1 MACLFFVLF
10 IKAFYVCFPPTLPD
24 YGEFVGR
31 EVYIRGRVVS
41 VKQQEKDGET
51 SVVYTLEDVSGQEDS
66 TGNPFYISD
75 KILYYHS
82 QKNSSQKDSDIYIGS
97 QVWVKGRFQVFDK
110 AANPGQF
117 DSRFYYYIQ
126 GIGAC
131 LYDGE
136 LVWSDG
142 DKNPLQ
148 SSLNYL
154 KEIFSRK
161 LEIYFNPRYAGVMKA
176 ILVGDKSSLDTELK
190 ELFQE
195 GGILHILTISGL
207 HITMLGMGCF
217 RVLRKV
223 GVPMKGAAIL
233 GFLLVFFYGMMIGSQ
248 ASAVRAI
255 CMFAMQM
262 AAVLAG
268 RTYDRLTGIAV
279 AAVLLL
285 LEQPMYIFY
294 SGFLL
299 SFGAI
304 LGITVIS
311 PVIEKWCKERG
322 AFGERVGKTFAGG
335 IGILA
340 FTLPIQL
347 GSYYEYSLYSMLV
360 NVVVLPFVPAIVG
373 IGAVVL
379 AVPEEISIVAVPIVY
394 GCQWLLAAY
403 EWVCELVRSLPGHCL
418 VLGAPAPWQT
428 ALYYGSLLLCMA
440 NLHMVRFRAVKFRKI
455 KGCKYLNPV
464 RGLILVLSVVL
475 LLWRPVEDLRVCF
488 LSVGQGDSCVIRFAG
503 ETYVVDCGSS
513 SNKNVSTQILLPCL
527 KYYGVSEVSGVFLSH
542 GDEDHING
550 IIQWLKEYEHSHV
563 KIGRILL
570 PALEKT
576 ALQEEF
582 GEIIALAEQWGIP
595 VSCLARGQV
604 LSLGD
609 LQMEVLHPEEG
620 DGPREDS
627 NAYSQVLLLTY
638 DKYKI
643 LLTGDIGEEEEKGL
657 SCDDVTVL
665 KAAHHGSKYSGSEV
679 FLERIQPEHAVLS
692 YGVGNRYGHPHTA
705 TLDRLQAVGAELWYT
720 GRQGAIQCRIQDGI
734 LIMESYPFD

>member
-10 IKAFYVCFPPTLPD
+10 IKVFYVCFPPTLPD
-24 YGEFVGR
+24 YGELAGR

-41 VKQQEKDGET
+41 VKQQEKDGST
-51 SVVYTLEDVSGQEDS
+51 TVIYTLEEVSCQKDS
-66 TGNPFYISD
+66 SGKQFYISD
-75 KILYYHS
+75 KILYYNS
-82 QKNSSQKDSDIYIGS
+82 QNQSSHRDSDIHIGS
-97 QVWVKGRFQVFDK
+97 QVWVKGRLEVFDE
-110 AANPGQF
+110 ALNPGQF

-131 LYDGE
+131 MYDGE

-142 DKNPLQ
+142 DKNLLQ
-148 SSLNYL
+148 SALQHFKQN
-154 KEIFSRK
+154 FSRK
-161 LEIYFNPRYAGVMKA
+161 LETYFTPKYAGVMKA
-176 ILVGDKSSLDTELK
+176 ILIGDKASLDKGLK
-190 ELFQE
+190 ELFKE

-207 HITMLGMGCF
+207 HISMLGMGCF
-217 RVLRKV
+217 RILRKV
-223 GVPMKGAAIL
+223 GVPMKGAAVL
-233 GFLLVFFYGMMIGSQ
+233 GFLLVLFYGMMIGSQ

-268 RTYDRLTGIAV
+268 RTYDRLTGLSV

-299 SFGAI
+299 SFGAV

-322 AFGERVGKTFAGG
+322 VFWERVGKTFAGG

-340 FTLPIQL
+340 ATLPIQL

-360 NVVVLPFVPAIVG
+360 NVIVLPFVPVIVG

-379 AVPEEISIVAVPIVY
+379 AVPEGLSIVAQPIVY
-394 GCQWLLAAY
+394 GCQCLLEAY
-403 EWVCELVRSLPGHCL
+403 EWICEWTRSFPGHCL
-418 VLGAPAPWQT
+418 VLGAPAWWQT
-428 ALYYGSLLLCMA
+428 ALYYGSLLLCMVKLCMEKGKKYF
-440 NLHMVRFRAVKFRKI
+440 NLVQ
-455 KGCKYLNPV
+455 
-464 RGLILVLSVVL
+464 GLILALSVVI
-475 LLWRPVEDLRVCF
+475 LLWRPAAGLHVCF

-550 IIQWLKEYEHSHV
+550 IIQWLEEYEHSHV

-570 PALEKT
+570 PDLEKA

-582 GEIIALAEQWGIP
+582 GEVMELAGKWGIP
-595 VSCLARGQV
+595 VSLLAQGQV
-604 LSLGD
+604 LSLGG
-609 LQMEVLHPEEG
+609 LQMEVLHPEAG
-620 DGPREDS
+620 YSRTEDS

-638 DKYKI
+638 EEYKI
-643 LLTGDIGEEEEKGL
+643 LLTGDIGEEQEKDL

-665 KAAHHGSKYSGSEV
+665 KAAHHGSKYSSSEA
-679 FLERIQPEHAVLS
+679 FLGRIQPEHAVLS
-692 YGVGNRYGHPHTA
+692 YGVGNSYGHPHTV
-705 TLDRLQAVGAELWYT
+705 TLERLQAVGAELWYT
-720 GRQGAIQCRIQDGI
+720 GRQGAIQCCIKDGI